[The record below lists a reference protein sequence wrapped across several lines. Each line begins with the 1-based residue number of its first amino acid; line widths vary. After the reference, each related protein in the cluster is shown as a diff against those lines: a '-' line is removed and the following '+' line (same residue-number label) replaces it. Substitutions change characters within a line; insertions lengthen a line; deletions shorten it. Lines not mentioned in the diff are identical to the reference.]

1 MLDRIYHEWAYNGA
15 RYSFITLWKFVR
27 TVRTNAHIA
36 ALVRTLNIGNW
47 GFYPRVSQPQN
58 QLQLLPDEIKL
69 IRNAIHDAGLDDLEK
84 SIFESLSRRDR
95 RPLIVILL
103 ASVPNL
109 STLYAHVPP
118 SDPTLG
124 TFMTRTFEFQNPD
137 RPLRYLSKLKA
148 LYLFHE
154 VPALETETSPDEDD
168 EDAGSYLKLDYLWP
182 AFYLPTLRTLSLFGL
197 NSDKAAEYL
206 GYHAAVSHVED
217 LYLIGDSSSVFTS
230 LDTQALLTQTEGLK
244 SLSLYLRESIHGPKV
259 SNADIWDYLQK
270 HKDSLQTIDIY
281 RDAMVPG
288 GKNGC
293 FGPFRELSSLM
304 SLGVQAET
312 LLGRGALF
320 RLQEAL
326 PPTIQYLTLYDS
338 PGMGYVAVP
347 DLPEQIQ
354 ELLEGQFPSLR
365 SITLELEAV
374 TYDDGILME
383 PYQQLKEVCAGK
395 GIILLL
401 ENGDQ
406 LPKGGSGTEF
416 WSKTFYMREDGVQRL
431 EAVLDMPKM
440 LRDSEELLLKS
451 AEEAEDDEDDESD
464 SEDGYDPKIH
474 GKARKLKVH
483 TIPFIDH
490 RSNTAYMVFSN
501 IEHCPLPPLYSYAIY
516 FTHPAATPDLVG
528 FYEQLAWEECGGGS
542 DFAVRFDMYF
552 LPSATHEDC
561 ISHYINEKTT
571 RGSYLDQVRMFKQCD
586 RGEVHPLPGTSPVV
600 PGMVDKYDMANQVL
614 YICSEK
620 DWREGDQT
628 FCELMFDELANA
640 DTTPAFLAT
649 DRPITTHSPA
659 YDIENSKYPVAGQM
673 FDMARPDRERF
684 LGPWQKATNRGWTGW

>member
-1 MLDRIYHEWAYNGA
+1 MPDPAELPVELYIPILDLSLQSDTQHLCGLALLNRKWYIAMRDRIYREWAYNGA
-15 RYSFITLWKFVR
+15 RHSFITLWKFVR
-27 TVRTNAHIA
+27 TVRSNAHIA

-47 GFYPRVSQPQN
+47 GFYPRANQPQS
-58 QLQLLPDEIKL
+58 QLQLLPDEIKS
-69 IRNAIHDAGLDDLEK
+69 IRNAIHDVGLNNLEK
-84 SIFESLSRRDR
+84 SIFKSLSRRDR

-118 SDPTLG
+118 SDPILG
-124 TFMTRTFEFQNPD
+124 NFMKKIFEFQISD
-137 RPLRYLSKLKA
+137 KPLRSLSKLKA

-154 VPALETETSPDEDD
+154 IPAPEAETFPDEDD

-230 LDTQALLTQTEGLK
+230 LDTKALLTQTEGLK
-244 SLSLYLRESIHGPKV
+244 SLLLYLRESIHGPEV
-259 SNADIWDYLQK
+259 SNSDIWDYLQK

-293 FGPFRELSSLM
+293 FGPFRELSSLIC
-304 SLGVQAET
+304 LGVQAET

-326 PPTIQYLTLYDS
+326 PPTIQFLTLYGS
-338 PGMGYVAVP
+338 RGMGYVAVP

-395 GIILLL
+395 GIILRL

-406 LPKGGSGTEF
+406 LPKGGSGREF

-431 EAVLDMPKM
+431 EAVLDMPEM

-451 AEEAEDDEDDESD
+451 AEEAEDDDDESD
-464 SEDGYDPKIH
+464 SED
-474 GKARKLKVH
+474 
-483 TIPFIDH
+483 
-490 RSNTAYMVFSN
+490 
-501 IEHCPLPPLYSYAIY
+501 
-516 FTHPAATPDLVG
+516 
-528 FYEQLAWEECGGGS
+528 
-542 DFAVRFDMYF
+542 
-552 LPSATHEDC
+552 
-561 ISHYINEKTT
+561 
-571 RGSYLDQVRMFKQCD
+571 
-586 RGEVHPLPGTSPVV
+586 
-600 PGMVDKYDMANQVL
+600 
-614 YICSEK
+614 
-620 DWREGDQT
+620 
-628 FCELMFDELANA
+628 
-640 DTTPAFLAT
+640 
-649 DRPITTHSPA
+649 
-659 YDIENSKYPVAGQM
+659 
-673 FDMARPDRERF
+673 
-684 LGPWQKATNRGWTGW
+684 